1 MGCASSKT
9 RKLVKAPKIVVS
21 QRPTC
26 FFCCRAC
33 EFQIDAALPC
43 SEINGQRWNT
53 GGFHFSELLHAFL
66 SLMMF
71 HKCLMYIKL
80 TESVWEPLL
89 SLLFAGQI
97 SESLMRHSLFS
108 PWLSLCVCV
117 FAPAYIRFLHRCWCS
132 VSLEDVQCSSM
143 RTRADDDDEYT
154 FQISSSCTI
163 ISCVQA
169 LKVHPASRLSP
180 SEVSAGPGPP
190 KVFQRKRWFQLPRPE
205 SQARPKDPQGSTP
218 NPTCE
223 DEIIPFL
230 TNPYSQREKSAL
242 LEMTS
247 QHCAAK

>member
-1 MGCASSKT
+1 MT
-9 RKLVKAPKIVVS
+9 ELV
-21 QRPTC
+21 
-26 FFCCRAC
+26 
-33 EFQIDAALPC
+33 
-43 SEINGQRWNT
+43 
-53 GGFHFSELLHAFL
+53 
-66 SLMMF
+66 
-71 HKCLMYIKL
+71 
-80 TESVWEPLL
+80 
-89 SLLFAGQI
+89 
-97 SESLMRHSLFS
+97 
-108 PWLSLCVCV
+108 CVCV
-117 FAPAYIRFLHRCWCS
+117 FAPAYIWFLHRCSCR
-132 VSLEDVQCSSM
+132 VSLDDVLCSSM